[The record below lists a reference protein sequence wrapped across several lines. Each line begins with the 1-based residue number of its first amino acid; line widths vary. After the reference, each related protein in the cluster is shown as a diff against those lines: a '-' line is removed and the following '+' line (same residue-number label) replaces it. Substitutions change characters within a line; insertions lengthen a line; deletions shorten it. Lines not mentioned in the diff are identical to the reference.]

1 MFIIFIPSFYN
12 KKTQMKHIRLIPNTL
27 GKLLKG
33 IAFSIQKITDQGG
46 YSGSENND
54 ENSQILDEELMAPED
69 IQKKIEIDSASGG
82 KRLANLIIDRIVLY
96 LFFVVLGVVI
106 GIFSPDTMNTVIE
119 QENTPAFKIIDF
131 FISIMVG
138 LTYYIG
144 FEAATGRTIGKYV
157 TGTKVVD
164 NYGKK
169 PDTSTIIARS
179 LCRLIPFNAFSFL
192 NSKSSGWHD
201 SISKTRVVNVK
212 SFYDE

>member
-1 MFIIFIPSFYN
+1 
-12 KKTQMKHIRLIPNTL
+12 MKHIQLLPNTVSRL
-27 GKLLKG
+27 MSENPGRL
-33 IAFSIQKITDQGG
+33 QKVTNEGG
-46 YSGSENND
+46 YTASGNSSE
-54 ENSQILDEELMAPED
+54 STQILDEELMAPED
-69 IQKKIEIDSASGG
+69 IQKRIEIDSASGG
-82 KRLANLIIDRIVLY
+82 KRLANLIIDRIMLY
-96 LFFVVLGVVI
+96 LFFVGLGIVI

-138 LTYYIG
+138 LAYYIG

-164 NYGKK
+164 EDGKK
-169 PDTSTIIARS
+169 PDTSTIIVRS